1 MKRYGYLFEK
11 ITTFENLYAAARKAF
26 HGKRANST
34 VARFYFN
41 LENEIIQLRE
51 ELLDKSYQPRPY
63 GTFEIREPKVRQICS
78 SHFRDRVV
86 HHAICNILDPIVD
99 RQLIFDTYAC
109 RTGKGNHAA
118 IKRVRYFVTKAN
130 YFLKCD
136 IRKYFPSI
144 DHAILKQQLRNIIK
158 DQRLLALLGTII
170 DHQVPGNPFG
180 KGLPIGNLT
189 SQYFANLYLSPLDHF
204 LKERRRLRYL
214 RYMDDFIVFEDSK
227 ERLHEILVDI
237 EDYLARER
245 QLELKESATTIAP
258 VIEGVPFLGFRV
270 FKNLVRLQR
279 PNLIRFRRKIRRQES
294 DYRAGRIDE
303 KDLVRSVSSLIAHVR
318 HADSL
323 SVRRKDLEPS
333 SKLA

>member
-1 MKRYGYLFEK
+1 MKKYGYLFEK
-11 ITTFENLYAAARKAF
+11 VTTFENLYAAARKAF

-99 RQLIFDTYAC
+99 KQLIFDTYAC

-144 DHAILKQQLRNIIK
+144 DHVILKQQLRNIIK
-158 DQRLLALLGTII
+158 DQRLLALLGTIV

-180 KGLPIGNLT
+180 RGASHRKSNKP
-189 SQYFANLYLSPLDHF
+189 YFANLYLSPLDHF
-204 LKERRRLRYL
+204 LKR
-214 RYMDDFIVFEDSK
+214 
-227 ERLHEILVDI
+227 
-237 EDYLARER
+237 
-245 QLELKESATTIAP
+245 TTKVALP
-258 VIEGVPFLGFRV
+258 ALYG
-270 FKNLVRLQR
+270 
-279 PNLIRFRRKIRRQES
+279 
-294 DYRAGRIDE
+294 
-303 KDLVRSVSSLIAHVR
+303 
-318 HADSL
+318 
-323 SVRRKDLEPS
+323 
-333 SKLA
+333 